1 MFAKHGLYDII
12 RRVNLKLSP
21 KFLRLKSDTK
31 LALPVEARLR
41 MSFEKLGPTFVKL
54 GQLLATRPDLIPI
67 EWVEEF
73 KKLHDQVEPVKY
85 ELIETDLKEHFKNF
99 DETFLSFSKEPKAAA
114 SIAQVHHAVLKDST
128 EVVVKIRR
136 PNIIKQINDDLNILY
151 FVANLVHK
159 YIPETRIYNPVGVV
173 NEFAKALNLETDFIV
188 EANNMLKFKQNFKN
202 NKHIKIPNVHMNLSG
217 HKILVMERIKGT
229 PISSIKNS
237 ELKDID
243 TALLFKRGLKGFFHM
258 VFSDRF
264 FHGDLHSGNIFV
276 LEENK
281 IALLDFGVVG
291 RLSVRLRDSIA
302 DMFLALTTEDYETL
316 AYEFVDLA
324 PYNKTIN
331 LESFSNDLRDLIS
344 PHFNLSLKNVNL
356 GKVLMEAVGCASR
369 HKVQLPSDLVMFF
382 KSILTLESVGRTLI
396 SDFDLLSEATGFASQ
411 ILRSKYDPVTISKN
425 LGTFAKDSTRLVAK
439 LPREANQ
446 LIKKFNNPDH
456 RFNLEVHNLDKLGR
470 VFEKSAT
477 LIFLGIVIGCLL
489 IGASIALNFDF
500 KVMFL
505 GLPLPSSIGFLSAL
519 LLSFVA
525 FYQYIKK

>member
-1 MFAKHGLYDII
+1 
-12 RRVNLKLSP
+12 
-21 KFLRLKSDTK
+21 
-31 LALPVEARLR
+31 

-67 EWVEEF
+67 DWVEEF

-85 ELIETDLKEHFKNF
+85 EQIESDLKNHFKKF
-99 DETFLSFSKEPKAAA
+99 DEIFLSFDKEPKAAA
-114 SIAQVHHAVLKDST
+114 SIAQVHHAVLRDNT
-128 EVVVKIRR
+128 QVVVKIRR
-136 PNIIKQINDDLNILY
+136 PNIVKLINDDLNILY

-159 YIPETRIYNPVGVV
+159 YIPETRIYNPIGVV
-173 NEFAKALNLETDFIV
+173 NEFTKALNLETNFIV

-202 NKHIKIPNVHMNLSG
+202 NEHIKIPDVYMELSG
-217 HKILVMERIKGT
+217 PKILVMERIKGT
-229 PISSIKNS
+229 PISSSKHS
-237 ELKDID
+237 ELKEFDS
-243 TALLFKRGLKGFFHM
+243 ALLLKRGLKAFFHM
-258 VFSDRF
+258 VFHDRF

-291 RLSVRLRDSIA
+291 RLSVKLRDSIA
-302 DMFLALTTEDYETL
+302 DMFLALTTEDYETF

-331 LESFSNDLRDLIS
+331 LENFSNDLRDLIS

-369 HKVQLPSDLVMFF
+369 HNIQLPSDLVMFF
-382 KSILTLESVGRTLI
+382 KSILTLEGVGRGLI

-411 ILRSKYDPVTISKN
+411 ILKAKYDPIHISKN
-425 LGTFAKDSTRLVAK
+425 LGSFAKDSRRLVAK

-446 LIKKFNNPDH
+446 LIKKFNNPDY
-456 RFNLEVHNLDKLGR
+456 RFNLEIHNLVKFGK

-477 LIFLGIVIGCLL
+477 LIFLGVVIGGLL
-489 IGASIALNFDF
+489 IGASIALHYDF
-500 KVMFL
+500 RIMFL
-505 GLPLPSSIGFLSAL
+505 GLPLPSSIGFLSAF
-519 LLSFVA
+519 LLSLVA
-525 FYQYIKK
+525 FYQYIKR